1 MELNDLKGALFG
13 FKKHDVC
20 EYIAQINTEFSA
32 KLAEER
38 KEYQQTLEELSA
50 KNEKLY
56 QELVC
61 TATENDEL
69 RRERARYK
77 KMLADLQKEM
87 ENLKR
92 EQTGMHIN
100 YDAIADFLPELRKHI
115 NGVLNKAA
123 CRNAA
128 AESKSRPKDAACQEK
143 RPCPLRPEAIRQCW
157 GNALNALSSS
167 LAESV
172 LFIAQKQHKNRG

>member
-32 KLAEER
+32 KLADER
-38 KEYQQTLEELSA
+38 KEYQQALEELSA

-56 QELVC
+56 HDLVD

-69 RRERARYK
+69 RREKAYYE

-87 ENLKR
+87 ENQKQ
-92 EQTGMHIN
+92 EKTGLHIN
-100 YDAIADFLPELRKHI
+100 YDAIADFLLELRKHI
-115 NGVLNKAA
+115 NGMLNKAA
-123 CRNAA
+123 CHNAA
-128 AESKSRPKDAACQEK
+128 AKSKSRPKDASRQEK
-143 RPCPLRPEAIRQCW
+143 LSCPLRPEAIRKYW
-157 GNALNALSSS
+157 GDALSALSSDF
-167 LAESV
+167 AESV
-172 LFIAQKQHKNRG
+172 LYIAQKQHKNRG

>member
-87 ENLKR
+87 ENLKQ

-100 YDAIADFLPELRKHI
+100 YDAIADFLPELTKHI

-143 RPCPLRPEAIRQCW
+143 RPCPLRPEAIRQYW
-157 GNALNALSSS
+157 GNALNALGSS
-167 LAESV
+167 LAGSI
-172 LFIAQKQHKNRG
+172 LYIAQKHHKERG

>member
-56 QELVC
+56 
-61 TATENDEL
+61 
-69 RRERARYK
+69 
-77 KMLADLQKEM
+77 
-87 ENLKR
+87 
-92 EQTGMHIN
+92 
-100 YDAIADFLPELRKHI
+100 
-115 NGVLNKAA
+115 
-123 CRNAA
+123 
-128 AESKSRPKDAACQEK
+128 
-143 RPCPLRPEAIRQCW
+143 
-157 GNALNALSSS
+157 
-167 LAESV
+167 
-172 LFIAQKQHKNRG
+172 